1 MLTAFTFP
9 GQGSQFPGM
18 LTDNLP
24 EDEITLRHLNDVEMI
39 LQRKITSIDSSEA
52 LTETANVQ
60 LALLISG
67 VIWGE
72 YLVSQGC
79 KPDYVMGLSVGAYP
93 AAVIAGCLSFND
105 ALMLVSMRGH
115 LMQTAFPNNY
125 GMLAILNVNRSVVES
140 VLNQQSSQTE
150 SVYLANI
157 NAEDQFVLAGYI
169 PALVSIAEAIKS
181 KSRCT
186 VRLLDVAVPSHCSL
200 LSSQADSLLDT
211 LKSISINKPKYR
223 YVSASKSRV
232 INNIDDIRQDLSHNM
247 ARQVHWHDS
256 SQLLLER
263 GVERVIEI
271 PPGSTLTALCRRVFT
286 HGRCFSAQGT
296 RLDSLLFTDI

>member
-18 LTDNLP
+18 LMDNLP
-24 EDEITLRHLNDVEMI
+24 DDEITHRYLHDVEMI

-52 LTETANVQ
+52 LKETVNVQ

-79 KPDYVMGLSVGAYP
+79 EPDYVMGLSVGAYP
-93 AAVIAGCLSFND
+93 AAVVAGCLSFND
-105 ALMLVSMRGH
+105 ALMLVTMRGH
-115 LMQTAFPNNY
+115 LMQTAFPHDY

-169 PALVSIAEAIKS
+169 PALVSTAEAIKS

-186 VRLLDVAVPSHCSL
+186 ARLLDVAVPSHCSL
-200 LSSQADSLLDT
+200 LSSQADILLDT

-232 INNIDDIRQDLSHNM
+232 LNNIDDIRQDLSHNM

-263 GVERVIEI
+263 GVERVIEM
-271 PPGSTLTALCRRVFT
+271 PPGSTLTALCRRVLKD
-286 HGRCFSAQGT
+286 GRCLAAQGT
-296 RLDSLLFTDI
+296 HLDSLLFTGT

>member
-9 GQGSQFPGM
+9 GQGSQFPKM

-24 EDEITLRHLNDVEMI
+24 KDEITLRHLNEVEMV
-39 LQRKITSIDSSEA
+39 LQRNITSIDSSEA
-52 LTETANVQ
+52 LKETANVQ

-105 ALMLVSMRGH
+105 ALMLVSKRGQ
-115 LMQTAFPNNY
+115 LMQAAFPNDY
-125 GMLAILNVNRSVVES
+125 GMLAILNVNRTVVDS
-140 VLNQQSSQTE
+140 VLQQQSSHTE

-169 PALVSIAEAIKS
+169 PALVSTAEAIKS

-186 VRLLDVAVPSHCSL
+186 ARLLDVAVPSHCSL
-200 LSSQADSLLDT
+200 LSSQADSLLDA

-232 INNIDDIRQDLSHNM
+232 LNNIDDIRQDLSHNM

-263 GVERVIEI
+263 GVERVIEM
-271 PPGSTLTALCRRVFT
+271 PPGSTLTALCRRVFKD
-286 HGRCFSAQGT
+286 GRCLAAQST
-296 RLDSLLFTDI
+296 RLDSLLFTGI